1 MQKMKLRA
9 SAVAWLLVV
18 PLFMGLLFVGG
29 ASAIDPP
36 VLDETSWTKGIIDQ
50 TSDVKNVIS
59 QAIDDD
65 GNLYVSYYDNID
77 KDLMFATNAGGK
89 WAEEVVASKGIV
101 GQYSSIAVD
110 DDGGVHIAY
119 YDYTNNCLRYAVK
132 AANTWNITSVGDDAN
147 VGKFNSLVL
156 DRAGNAHIIYLD
168 IIDDKLLY
176 ANNIGG
182 SWNITV
188 VDAFQVFA
196 TALTISDEGQ
206 LHAAYVGQNGKVN
219 YAYHDG
225 SQWVNEVID
234 DATGFSPGVD
244 IDIIDTKVCIA
255 YSSPSKELKFA
266 IRDGANDWRTEE
278 VDNSTS
284 SVSWVSMDVDS
295 YARVHITYYSNSNL
309 NYALYDGEWHL
320 SILDTNCGLCSSIV
334 SDLNDKQHVL
344 YLKPIGE
351 SNALSYMTNSEARW
365 VSEVVDE
372 GGAFDKVSS
381 IAVDSEGNVHIAF
394 FDEYKVNN
402 VSYGQLCYA
411 NNVNGCWTVVTVDNS
426 TPMVGMNPSL
436 AVDSKGWVHIS
447 YYDAT
452 GLKVL
457 KYINNV
463 GGVWSIPI
471 LLDQSGNSGMYSSL
485 AIGANDSVHVAYLNQ
500 RSKNL
505 MYVTNA
511 HGFLDYDL
519 IDDSETVSG
528 RVSLALDPQGV
539 PHIAYYSD
547 DGLAY
552 AEQNGTAWDI
562 TLLDADNELGGGISL
577 FIDGQDHSYV
587 TYYNEISTLLKYINN
602 TGGEWNNATV
612 IASEG
617 IAGVDS
623 VISVDADGDEH
634 IAYVESSGSGSLNY
648 AERRSGIWMFQKVDI
663 DLCGNAISMV
673 MDRQG
678 RAHVSYF
685 DPGSKDLRYTTVVSV
700 PSAPTNLTVNSENR
714 YLELEWAR
722 PINDGGTNI
731 TEYRIYRSNV
741 SGGPYHLL
749 GSVDANVTTYTDMGL
764 TNGVTFYYRVKAAS
778 SEGTSPYSNEVA
790 GTPCVLPGAPDV
802 KASGRDGAV
811 VLDWEEPDN
820 GGAAIL
826 KYNIYRKNATGVYR
840 LIASVDGDK
849 TSFRDTGLE
858 NGVEYYYYVKA
869 VNPAG
874 EGPESDPVSATPNAG
889 MDTAVIIGIVI
900 AVLAVIGVGAFL
912 FLRQRNRV

>member
-9 SAVAWLLVV
+9 SAVAWLLMV

-36 VLDETSWTKGIIDQ
+36 ILDETSWTKGIIDQ
-50 TSDVKNVIS
+50 TSDAKNVIS

-65 GNLYVSYYDNID
+65 GNLYVSYFDNNE
-77 KDLMFATNAGGK
+77 KNLMFATNAGGK
-89 WAEEVVASKGIV
+89 WIEEVVANEGIV

-110 DDGGVHIAY
+110 DDGRAHITY
-119 YDYTNNCLRYAVK
+119 FDYSNNCLQYAVK
-132 AANTWNITSVGDDAN
+132 AANGWTVTTVGDDGN

-168 IIDDKLLY
+168 DIDDQLMY
-176 ANNIGG
+176 ANNIDG

-188 VDAFQVFA
+188 VDTFDVYA

-219 YAYHDG
+219 HAYRNNDV
-225 SQWVNEVID
+225 WLTEEID
-234 DATGFSPGVD
+234 NATGISPGVD
-244 IDIIDTKVCIA
+244 IDIIGTRVCIA
-255 YSSPSKELKFA
+255 YSSQSKELKFA
-266 IRDGANDWRTEE
+266 VRDGANDWRTEV
-278 VDNSTS
+278 VDNTTHT
-284 SVSWVSMDVDS
+284 VSWVSMDVDS
-295 YARVHITYYSNSNL
+295 YDRVHITYYANSNL
-309 NYALYDGEWHL
+309 NYALNDGGWHL
-320 SILDTNCGLCSSIV
+320 SILDTNCGICNSII
-334 SDLNDKQHVL
+334 SDLNDKQHVI
-344 YLKPIGE
+344 YLKPIDV
-351 SNALSYMTNSEARW
+351 SNALSYMTNAEARW

-372 GGAFDKVSS
+372 GGEFDKVSS

-394 FDEYKVNN
+394 FDDYEVNN
-402 VSYGQLCYA
+402 VTYGQLCYA
-411 NNVNGCWTVVTVDNS
+411 NNVNGWTVVTADNS
-426 TPMVGMNPSL
+426 SPKVGMNPSL
-436 AVDSKGWVHIS
+436 ALDSKGWVHIS

-452 GLKVL
+452 GRRIL

-463 GGVWSIPI
+463 GGNWSIPV
-471 LLDQSGNSGMYSSL
+471 LLDQSENSGMYSSL
-485 AIGANDSVHVAYLNQ
+485 AIDANDSVHVAYLKQ
-500 RSKNL
+500 GAKDL
-505 MYVTNA
+505 MYTTNA
-511 HGFLDYDL
+511 GGFWDPDL
-519 IDDSETVSG
+519 IDDSGTVSG

-539 PHIAYYSD
+539 PHVAYYRD

-552 AEQNGTAWDI
+552 AEQNGTAWNI
-562 TLLDADNELGGGISL
+562 TLLDPNNELGGGVSL
-577 FIDGQDHSYV
+577 FIDGQDRSYI
-587 TYYNEISTLLKYINN
+587 TYYNEISNLLKYINN
-602 TGGEWNNATV
+602 TGGEWNATV

-617 IAGVDS
+617 IDGVDS
-623 VISVDADGDEH
+623 VISVDADGEEH
-634 IAYVESSGSGSLNY
+634 IAFVEGSGSGSLNY
-648 AERRSGIWMFQKVDI
+648 AERRSGIWMFQKVDV
-663 DLCGNAISMV
+663 DLCGENISMV

-685 DPGSKDLRYTTVVSV
+685 DPESKDLRYTTVVSV
-700 PSAPTNLTVNSENR
+700 PSAPTNLTVNSEDG
-714 YLELEWAR
+714 YLELSWER

-741 SGGPYHLL
+741 SGGPYRLL
-749 GSVDANVTTYTDMGL
+749 GSVDANMTTYTDMGL
-764 TNGVTFYYRVKAAS
+764 TNGVTFYYRVKAVS
-778 SEGTSPYSNEVA
+778 SEGTSPYSDEVP

-802 KASGRDGAV
+802 KASGRDGAI
-811 VLDWEEPDN
+811 VLDWDEPDN

-826 KYNIYRKNATGVYR
+826 KYNIYRKNATGVYQ

-858 NGVEYYYYVKA
+858 NGVEYFYYVTA

-874 EGPESDPVSATPNAG
+874 EGPGSDPVSATPDAG